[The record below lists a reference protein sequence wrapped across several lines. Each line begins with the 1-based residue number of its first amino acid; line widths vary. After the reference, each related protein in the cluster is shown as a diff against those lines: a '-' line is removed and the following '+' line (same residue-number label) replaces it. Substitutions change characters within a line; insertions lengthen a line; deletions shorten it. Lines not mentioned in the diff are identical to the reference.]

1 MKICRCDKCNTIIPI
16 NIQEVVIDPNK
27 DNEVIEQFFVCH
39 RCGAHYTICIYDNFM
54 RKKIA
59 IREKLT
65 KDKYDYKKSEK
76 LQNEMRKH
84 LEELKVKYNR

>member
-1 MKICRCDKCNTIIPI
+1 MKTCRCDKCKTIIPI
-16 NIQEVVIDPNK
+16 NIQEAVIDPNEE
-27 DNEVIEQFFVCH
+27 DNVIEQFFVCH
-39 RCGAHYTICIYDNFM
+39 KCGARYTICIYDNFM

-59 IREKLT
+59 IREKLS
-65 KDKYDYKKSEK
+65 KSKYDWKRSEK